1 MVEKH
6 FRDQANKVKK
16 CLWNWKIV
24 PKKTFMLFLFYF
36 IFTTEVSYCEYYCIL
51 L

>member
-16 CLWNWKIV
+16 CVWNWKIV
-24 PKKTFMLFLFYF
+24 PKKTYA
-36 IFTTEVSYCEYYCIL
+36 ITYAISIL
-51 L
+51 LYFY